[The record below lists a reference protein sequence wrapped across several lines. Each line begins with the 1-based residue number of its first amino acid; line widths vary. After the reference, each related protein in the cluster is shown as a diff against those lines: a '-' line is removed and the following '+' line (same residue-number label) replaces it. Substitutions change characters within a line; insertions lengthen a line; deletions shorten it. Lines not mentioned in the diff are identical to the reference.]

1 MSAAEKLQ
9 SEINRYLTHLSD
21 RKKKAVLTVVKS
33 FAEQEEMDLW
43 DELPDE
49 VKASV
54 LISREQIKNGRYKT
68 HDEVMKKYKKWLK
81 K

>member
-1 MSAAEKLQ
+1 MIATKKIE
-9 SEINRYLTHLSD
+9 SEINRYLATLSQ

-43 DELPDE
+43 DELPDA

-54 LISREQIKNGRYKT
+54 LISREQIKNGKYKT
-68 HDEVMKKYKKWLK
+68 HSEVMKKYKK
-81 K
+81 

>member
-1 MSAAEKLQ
+1 MSAAEKIEKQ
-9 SEINRYLTHLSD
+9 ISHYLAHLSD
-21 RKKKAVLTVVKS
+21 RKKKAVLIVVKS

-68 HDEVMKKYKKWLK
+68 HDEVMKKYRKWLK